1 MSTHYHCNVVCYGF
15 CTIQDES
22 QLQKQLKIEQKKNK
36 SCLKEIEDLKTELNQ
51 WKKMVGNDMDTGMGL
66 LRIENEELKDEI
78 EENQ

>member
-1 MSTHYHCNVVCYGF
+1 MHCNVVSYGL

-22 QLQKQLKIEQKKNK
+22 QLQRQLKLEKGKNE
-36 SCLKEIEDLKTELNQ
+36 SCLKEIENLEKELNQ
-51 WKKMVGNDMDTGMGL
+51 WKKMVRDDMDTGMGF

>member
-1 MSTHYHCNVVCYGF
+1 MHYNVVPYGF

-22 QLQKQLKIEQKKNK
+22 QLQRQLKLEKEKNE
-36 SCLKEIEDLKTELNQ
+36 SCLREIQNLKNELHQ
-51 WKKMVGNDMDTGMGL
+51 WKKMVRDDMDTGMGF